1 MNQISPVFVDSV
13 PAEIKEGNLYVSI
26 KFKTCIHLCA
36 CGCKNEVVTPL
47 SPSDWL
53 LKYNGEAISL
63 SPSIGNWNF
72 KCQSHYWIKN
82 NEVVWAR
89 KWSEDEILD
98 GREQS
103 KRQKT
108 KMGKGRP
115 WYKKIFNTKHL

>member
-13 PAEIKEGNLYVSI
+13 PAQITEGSLYVSI

-47 SPSDWL
+47 SPIDWAFR
-53 LKYNGEAISL
+53 YNGESISL
-63 SPSIGNWNF
+63 YPSIGNWSF
-72 KCQSHYWIKN
+72 ECKSHYWIKN

-89 KWSEDEILD
+89 KWREDEILE

-103 KRQKT
+103 KRQKI
-108 KMGKGRP
+108 KKSNRIP
-115 WYKKIFNTKHL
+115 WYKNIFNL